1 MPHEI
6 IMPAL
11 GMAQD
16 TGKIVSWLKSSGDA
30 VKSGDALFEVE
41 TDKATM
47 EVEAPADGY
56 LTDVQADAGAEV
68 PVGNV
73 IALISDSA
81 EDNGPLTK
89 AAPADTASDTPA
101 EPATQTAALP
111 DGAEV
116 IMPALGM
123 AQDTGLIV
131 AWHKGLGDA
140 VASGDILFEVETDKS
155 TMEVEAGQDGFVA
168 ALLADAG
175 EEAPVG
181 DVIAIISTDKPDAPV
196 QRSIAD
202 AASPKAVAP
211 EKTEAQADEPES
223 AKPTAT
229 PTKAAAPKPAPAAKP
244 RADGRI
250 LASPKARRLALEQ
263 GLDLNRLVEA
273 GHPQP
278 YHASDIEVLKAL
290 PTAPAAGTA
299 TAQSRRLTADLPH
312 DGFAAFAAW
321 AADTAG
327 LKDAPALLAGLAGA
341 SLEGDHAIVAIET
354 FGQTRAFAVPAG
366 PLGAITPADDGA
378 APDLTLRDLRLSH
391 ISTVDLGAEDTP
403 VLTLARAGDGLSITL
418 ECAAHHL
425 TAREATGLL
434 SEFAGRME
442 HPLRHL
448 L

>member
-1 MPHEI
+1 MPHEV

-16 TGKIVSWLKSSGDA
+16 TGLIVSWFKSPGDA

-56 LTDVQADAGAEV
+56 LTDVQAEAGAEV

-81 EDNGPLTK
+81 EDSGALTK
-89 AAPADTASDTPA
+89 AAPAEATAEGPA
-101 EPATQTAALP
+101 QEATLP
-111 DGAEV
+111 EGAGV

-131 AWHKGLGDA
+131 AWHKALGDA

-168 ALLADAG
+168 ALLAEAG

-181 DVIAIISTDKPDAPV
+181 DVIAIISADKPDAPV

-229 PTKAAAPKPAPAAKP
+229 PTKAAAPKPATAAKP

-278 YHASDIEVLKAL
+278 YHASDIEVLKSL
-290 PTAPAAGTA
+290 PTAPAAAEAGV
-299 TAQSRRLTADLPH
+299 QSRRLTADVPS
-312 DGFAAFAAW
+312 DSFAAFAAW
-321 AADTAG
+321 AANNAG
-327 LKDAPALLAGLAGA
+327 LQDAPALLAGLAGA
-341 SLEGDHAIVAIET
+341 SLGQDHAIVAIET

-366 PLGAITPADDGA
+366 PLGRVTPADDGT
-378 APDLTLRDLRLSH
+378 APDLMLRDLRMSQ
-391 ISTVDLGAEDTP
+391 ISTVALGAEDMP
-403 VLTLARAGDGLSITL
+403 VLTLTRAGEGLSITL
-418 ECAAHHL
+418 ECASHHL
-425 TAREATGLL
+425 TASEATGLL

-442 HPLRHL
+442 QPLRHL
-448 L
+448 F

>member
-1 MPHEI
+1 MPHEV

-16 TGKIVSWLKSSGDA
+16 TGLIVSWFKSPGDA

-47 EVEAPADGY
+47 EVEAPTDGY
-56 LTDVQADAGAEV
+56 LTHVQADAGAEV

-81 EDNGPLTK
+81 EDSGILAK
-89 AAPADTASDTPA
+89 AAPADTQSEAPA
-101 EPATQTAALP
+101 QTEALP
-111 DGAEV
+111 DGAGV

-131 AWHKGLGDA
+131 AWHKSPGDA

-168 ALLADAG
+168 ALLAEAG

-202 AASPKAVAP
+202 AASPKAAAP
-211 EKTEAQADEPES
+211 EKTEAQAEES
-223 AKPTAT
+223 ETAKPTAA
-229 PTKAAAPKPAPAAKP
+229 PASAAAPKPAPAAKP

-278 YHASDIEVLKAL
+278 YHASDIEVLKSL
-290 PTAPAAGTA
+290 PTAPAAGA
-299 TAQSRRLTADLPH
+299 AAAQSRRMTADLPS

-321 AADTAG
+321 AADTTG
-327 LKDAPALLAGLAGA
+327 LEDAAALLAGLAGA
-341 SLEGDHAIVAIET
+341 SLGRDHATVAIET

-366 PLGAITPADDGA
+366 PLGRVTPADEGDM
-378 APDLTLRDLRLSH
+378 PDLTLRDLRLSQ
-391 ISTVDLGAEDTP
+391 ISTVALGAEDMP
-403 VLTLARAGDGLSITL
+403 VLTLTRTGDGLSITL
-418 ECAAHHL
+418 ECASHHL
-425 TAREATGLL
+425 TASEATRLL